1 MPSADENAAAT
12 GDGDPG
18 VFAPQSGIAA
28 VDRAV
33 AVLDVFTRGQLRLGV
48 SDVARA
54 TGLSTST
61 AHRVLA
67 ALCTHGL
74 VTKVG
79 PNYALGPRILQLAA
93 AARDTG
99 NLTAVAR
106 PVMTR
111 LRDATGETVGLH
123 VVKGGGRF
131 VIDQVESTQPLRRT
145 YTEWGQFIPLH
156 QGAPSR
162 LLLAYS
168 DDQTIA
174 SVLEGPFESI
184 TSSTVVTRD
193 ELVRQID
200 LVRQK
205 GYTFSF
211 EERVAGI
218 RSIAVPLWDY
228 TGEVIAAMSVTGPAI
243 RVTEDWMYRA
253 LPTILAAAADISAE
267 LGFTPPGVTGQAA
280 LTPQ

>member
-1 MPSADENAAAT
+1 MQPADGVT
-12 GDGDPG
+12 GDPT
-18 VFAPQSGIAA
+18 FSPLSGIAA

-48 SDVARA
+48 SDIARA

-67 ALCTHGL
+67 SLCTHGL

-99 NLTAVAR
+99 SLTAVAR

-123 VVKGGGRF
+123 VIKGGARF

-145 YTEWGQFIPLH
+145 YTEWGQPIPLY

-162 LLLAYS
+162 VLLAYA
-168 DDQTIA
+168 DEQTIA
-174 SVLEGPFESI
+174 SVLAGPFESV
-184 TSSTVVTRD
+184 TSNTVVDAD
-193 ELVRQID
+193 ELVREID
-200 LVRQK
+200 LIRQD

-218 RSIAVPLWDY
+218 RSIAVPLRDY
-228 TGEVIAAMSVTGPAI
+228 TGSVIGAMSVTGPAI
-243 RVTEDWMYRA
+243 RVTEAWMRRM
-253 LPTILAAAADISAE
+253 LPTILRAADDISAG
-267 LGFTPPGVTGQAA
+267 LGFSPPNAGDRPP
-280 LTPQ
+280 LDP

>member
-1 MPSADENAAAT
+1 MPPTDDS
-12 GDGDPG
+12 GDPT
-18 VFAPQSGIAA
+18 FSPRSGIAA

-33 AVLDVFTRGQLRLGV
+33 AVLDVFTRGRLSLGV
-48 SDVARA
+48 SDIARA

-67 ALCTHGL
+67 SLCAHGL

-93 AARDTG
+93 SARDTG
-99 NLTAVAR
+99 DVAAVAR

-111 LRDATGETVGLH
+111 LRDVTGETVGLH
-123 VVKGGGRF
+123 VVKGGGRY

-162 LLLAYS
+162 LLLAYC
-168 DDQTIA
+168 DETTVA
-174 SVLEGPFESI
+174 SVLAGPFESI
-184 TSSTVVTRD
+184 TPSTVVDRD
-193 ELVRQID
+193 TLMREIEVIRRD
-200 LVRQK
+200 

-218 RSIAVPLWDY
+218 RSIAVPLRDF
-228 TGEVIAAMSVTGPAI
+228 TGAVVAAMSVTGPAI
-243 RVTEDWMYRA
+243 RVTEEWMHRT
-253 LPTILAAAADISAE
+253 LPTILAAAADISAA
-267 LGFTPPGVTGQAA
+267 LGYAGPDVAGPSSPAA
-280 LTPQ
+280 V

>member
-1 MPSADENAAAT
+1 MPPADEDAVDST
-12 GDGDPG
+12 
-18 VFAPQSGIAA
+18 FTPQSGIAA

-33 AVLDVFTRGQLRLGV
+33 AVLDVFTRGELRLGV
-48 SDVARA
+48 SDIARA

-67 ALCTHGL
+67 SLCTHGL

-123 VVKGGGRF
+123 VIKGSGRF

-145 YTEWGQFIPLH
+145 YTEWGQSIPLY

-162 LLLAYS
+162 ILLAFA
-168 DDQTIA
+168 DDPTIA
-174 SVLEGPFESI
+174 SVLSGPLESI
-184 TSSTVVTRD
+184 TSRTVVDR
-193 ELVRQID
+193 ENLVREID
-200 LVRQK
+200 LVRRN

-218 RSIAVPLWDY
+218 RSVAVPLRDY
-228 TGEVIAAMSVTGPAI
+228 TGAVIAAMSVTGPAI
-243 RVTEDWMYRA
+243 RVTEDWMYRT
-253 LPTILAAAADISAE
+253 LPTILQAAADISTE
-267 LGFTPPGVTGQAA
+267 LGFSAP
-280 LTPQ
+280 L

>member
-1 MPSADENAAAT
+1 MPPADDDSGDSA
-12 GDGDPG
+12 
-18 VFAPQSGIAA
+18 FSPQSGIAA

-33 AVLDVFTRGQLRLGV
+33 AVLDVFTRGKLRLGA
-48 SDVARA
+48 SDIARA

-79 PNYALGPRILQLAA
+79 PNYALGPRVLQLAA

-99 NLTAVAR
+99 NLTSVAR

-123 VVKGGGRF
+123 VIKSGARF
-131 VIDQVESTQPLRRT
+131 VIDQVESLQPLRRT
-145 YTEWGQFIPLH
+145 YTEWGQPIPLH

-162 LLLAYS
+162 VLLAFC
-168 DDQTIA
+168 DEKTVA
-174 SVLEGPFESI
+174 AVLAGPFERV
-184 TSSTVVTRD
+184 TSSTVVDRHSLASQV
-193 ELVRQID
+193 ELIRHN
-200 LVRQK
+200 

-218 RSIAVPLWDY
+218 RSVAVPLRDY
-228 TGEVIAAMSVTGPAI
+228 TGAVVAAMSVTGPAI
-243 RVTEDWMYRA
+243 RVTEQWMHRT
-253 LPTILAAAADISAE
+253 LPTILQAAADISAD
-267 LGFTPPGVTGQAA
+267 LGFPPSGAGGLPA
-280 LTPQ
+280 PGP

>member
-1 MPSADENAAAT
+1 MPSADDET
-12 GDGDPG
+12 GDAT
-18 VFAPQSGIAA
+18 FAPQSGIAA

-33 AVLDVFTRGQLRLGV
+33 AVLDVFTAGQPRLGV
-48 SDVARA
+48 TDIARA

-61 AHRVLA
+61 VHRVLA
-67 ALCTHGL
+67 SLRTHGL
-74 VTKVG
+74 VTKLG
-79 PNYALGPRILQLAA
+79 PNYALGPHILQLAA
-93 AARDTG
+93 SARGTG
-99 NLTAVAR
+99 NVTAVAR

-123 VVKGGGRF
+123 IIKGNGRF

-145 YTEWGQFIPLH
+145 YTEWGQPIPLY

-162 LLLAYS
+162 VLLAYS
-168 DDQTIA
+168 DEHTIA
-174 SVLEGPFESI
+174 AVLAGPFDSI
-184 TSSTVVTRD
+184 TTSTVVDRD
-193 ELVRQID
+193 DLVRQLD

-228 TGEVIAAMSVTGPAI
+228 TGSVIAAMSVTGPAI

-253 LPTILAAAADISAE
+253 LPTILQAAADISAE
-267 LGFTPPGVTGQAA
+267 LGFAPPGESSRS
-280 LTPQ
+280 LL

>member
-1 MPSADENAAAT
+1 MPTADDNA
-12 GDGDPG
+12 GDST
-18 VFAPQSGIAA
+18 FSPQSAIAA

-33 AVLDVFTRGQLRLGV
+33 AVLDVFTRGRLRLGA
-48 SDVARA
+48 SDIARA

-67 ALCTHGL
+67 SLCTHGL

-79 PNYALGPRILQLAA
+79 SKYALGPRILQLAA

-99 NLTAVAR
+99 NLTAAAR
-106 PVMTR
+106 PIMTR

-123 VVKGGGRF
+123 VARGSSRF

-145 YTEWGQFIPLH
+145 YTEWGEPIPLH

-162 LLLAYS
+162 ILLAYAN
-168 DDQTIA
+168 DQTMA
-174 SVLEGPFESI
+174 AVLAGPFESA
-184 TSSTVVTRD
+184 TTKTVVDPD
-193 ELVRQID
+193 ELASQVD
-200 LVRQK
+200 LVRQN

-218 RSIAVPLWDY
+218 RSIAVPLRDY
-228 TGEVIAAMSVTGPAI
+228 TGSVIAAMSVTGPAI
-243 RVTEDWMYRA
+243 RVTEEWMYRM
-253 LPTILAAAADISAE
+253 LPTILQAAADISTA
-267 LGFTPPGVTGQAA
+267 LGYAA
-280 LTPQ
+280 RVVE

>member
-1 MPSADENAAAT
+1 MPPADDVA
-12 GDGDPG
+12 GDPT
-18 VFAPQSGIAA
+18 FSPQSGIAA

-33 AVLDVFTRGQLRLGV
+33 AVLDAFTRGQLRLGV
-48 SDVARA
+48 SDIARA

-67 ALCTHGL
+67 ALSAHGL

-106 PVMTR
+106 PMMTQ

-123 VVKGGGRF
+123 VIKGGSRF

-145 YTEWGQFIPLH
+145 YTEWGQPIPLY

-162 LLLAYS
+162 VLLAYA
-168 DDQTIA
+168 DEHTVA
-174 SVLEGPFESI
+174 SVLAGPFESV
-184 TSSTVVTRD
+184 TSSTVIDAD
-193 ELVRQID
+193 ELSREID
-200 LVRQK
+200 LIRQN

-218 RSIAVPLWDY
+218 RSIAVPLRDY
-228 TGEVIAAMSVTGPAI
+228 TGTVVAAMSVTGPAI
-243 RVTEDWMYRA
+243 RVTEEWMHRT
-253 LPTILAAAADISAE
+253 LPTILQVAADISAG
-267 LGFTPPGVTGQAA
+267 LGFCMSSAGNPAA
-280 LTPQ
+280 PRPS

>member
-1 MPSADENAAAT
+1 MPTADDDADDST
-12 GDGDPG
+12 
-18 VFAPQSGIAA
+18 FYPQSGIAA
-28 VDRAV
+28 IDRAV
-33 AVLDVFTRGQLRLGV
+33 AVLTVFTQGRLRLGA

-123 VVKGGGRF
+123 VIKGSSRF

-145 YTEWGQFIPLH
+145 YTEWGQPIPLH

-162 LLLAYS
+162 VLLAHA

-174 SVLEGPFESI
+174 AVLAGPFESI
-184 TSSTVVTRD
+184 TASTVVERD
-193 ELVRQID
+193 ELERQIET
-200 LVRQK
+200 VRRN

-218 RSIAVPLWDY
+218 RSIAVPLRDY
-228 TGEVIAAMSVTGPAI
+228 TGAVVAAMSVTGPAM
-243 RVTEDWMYRA
+243 RVTEEWMHRM
-253 LPTILAAAADISAE
+253 LPTILEAAADISAG
-267 LGFTPPGVTGQAA
+267 LGFVSPTG
-280 LTPQ
+280 

>member
-1 MPSADENAAAT
+1 MPPAHDDA
-12 GDGDPG
+12 GDTT
-18 VFAPQSGIAA
+18 FAPQSGIAA
-28 VDRAV
+28 VDRAI
-33 AVLDVFTRGQLRLGV
+33 AVLDVFTHGELRLGV
-48 SDVARA
+48 SDIARA

-67 ALCTHGL
+67 SLCVHGL

-79 PNYALGPRILQLAA
+79 SNYALGPRILKLAA

-145 YTEWGQFIPLH
+145 YTEWGQSIPLY

-162 LLLAYS
+162 VLLAYA
-168 DDQTIA
+168 DEHTIA
-174 SVLEGPFESI
+174 AVLAGPFESI
-184 TSSTVVTRD
+184 TSSTVVDHD

-228 TGEVIAAMSVTGPAI
+228 TGTVVAAMSVTGPAI

-253 LPTILAAAADISAE
+253 LPTIVQAAADISAG
-267 LGFTPPGVTGQAA
+267 LGFTPPGSRNPAGDG
-280 LTPQ
+280 

>member
-1 MPSADENAAAT
+1 MPPADQT
-12 GDGDPG
+12 SGGSR
-18 VFAPQSGIAA
+18 FAPQSGIAA

-33 AVLDVFTRGQLRLGV
+33 AVLDVFTRGETQLGV

-67 ALCTHGL
+67 SLCVHGL
-74 VTKVG
+74 VVKVG

-99 NLTAVAR
+99 NLTEVAR
-106 PVMTR
+106 PIMTR

-123 VVKGGGRF
+123 VLKGGGRF

-145 YTEWGQFIPLH
+145 YTEWGQSIPLY

-162 LLLAYS
+162 VLLAYA
-168 DDQTIA
+168 DTQTMA
-174 SVLEGPFESI
+174 SVLAGPFEGA
-184 TSSTVVTRD
+184 TASTVVERD
-193 ELVRQID
+193 ELIRQIES
-200 LVRQK
+200 VRQK

-218 RSIAVPLWDY
+218 RSIAAPLWDY
-228 TGEVIAAMSVTGPAI
+228 TGSVVAAMSVTGPAI

-253 LPTILAAAADISAE
+253 LPTILQAAGDISAE
-267 LGFTPPGVTGQAA
+267 LGFSPPGAG
-280 LTPQ
+280 

>member
-1 MPSADENAAAT
+1 MRPADDDT
-12 GDGDPG
+12 GDTSF
-18 VFAPQSGIAA
+18 VPQSGIAA

-33 AVLDVFTRGQLRLGV
+33 AVLDAFTHGELRLGV
-48 SDVARA
+48 SDIARA

-61 AHRVLA
+61 VHRVLA
-67 ALCTHGL
+67 SLCTHAL

-79 PNYALGPRILQLAA
+79 PNYALGPRVLQLAA

-111 LRDATGETVGLH
+111 LRDSTGETVGLH
-123 VVKGGGRF
+123 VAKNGGRF
-131 VIDQVESTQPLRRT
+131 VVDQVESTQPLRRT
-145 YTEWGQFIPLH
+145 YTEWGQSIPLY

-162 LLLAYS
+162 VLLAYS
-168 DDQTIA
+168 DERTIA
-174 SVLEGPFESI
+174 EVLAGPFESI
-184 TSSTVVTRD
+184 TASTVIDRAELTRQIA
-193 ELVRQID
+193 LVREH
-200 LVRQK
+200 

-228 TGEVIAAMSVTGPAI
+228 TGTVVAAMSVTGPAM
-243 RVTEDWMYRA
+243 RVTEEWMYRM
-253 LPTILAAAADISAE
+253 LPVILAAAADISGE
-267 LGFTPPGVTGQAA
+267 LGYLPPGATGRPSAGSR
-280 LTPQ
+280 

>member
-1 MPSADENAAAT
+1 MPPADDDT
-12 GDGDPG
+12 GDPT
-18 VFAPQSGIAA
+18 FSPQSGIAA

-33 AVLDVFTRGQLRLGV
+33 AVLGVFTRGELRLGV
-48 SDVARA
+48 SDIARA

-67 ALCTHGL
+67 SLCTHGL

-99 NLTAVAR
+99 NLTTVAR
-106 PVMTR
+106 PLMTR
-111 LRDATGETVGLH
+111 LRDATRETVGLH
-123 VVKGGGRF
+123 VVKGSGRF

-145 YTEWGQFIPLH
+145 YTEWGQPIPLY

-162 LLLAYS
+162 VLLAYS

-174 SVLEGPFESI
+174 AVLAGPFESI
-184 TSSTVVTRD
+184 TPSTVVDRD
-193 ELVRQID
+193 HLLDQLDLIRQN
-200 LVRQK
+200 

-218 RSIAVPLWDY
+218 RSIAVPLRDY
-228 TGEVIAAMSVTGPAI
+228 TGSVVAAMSVTGPAI
-243 RVTEDWMYRA
+243 RVTEEWMYRT
-253 LPTILAAAADISAE
+253 LPTILQAAADISAD
-267 LGFTPPGVTGQAA
+267 LGFSAPDCG
-280 LTPQ
+280 

>member
-1 MPSADENAAAT
+1 MRTADDEA
-12 GDGDPG
+12 GDSTFSPL
-18 VFAPQSGIAA
+18 SGIAA

-33 AVLDVFTRGQLRLGV
+33 AVLDAFTHGELRLGV

-61 AHRVLA
+61 AHRVLGS
-67 ALCTHGL
+67 LCAHGL
-74 VTKVG
+74 VTKMG
-79 PNYALGPRILQLAA
+79 QSYALGPRILQLAA

-106 PVMTR
+106 PVMTA

-123 VVKGGGRF
+123 VNKGGGRF

-145 YTEWGQFIPLH
+145 YTEWGQSIPLY

-162 LLLAYS
+162 VLLAYA
-168 DDQTIA
+168 DDQTRA
-174 SVLEGPFESI
+174 AVLAGPFESI
-184 TSSTVVTRD
+184 TSSTVVDPDALAREI
-193 ELVRQID
+193 ELVRQN
-200 LVRQK
+200 

-218 RSIAVPLWDY
+218 RSIAVPLRDF
-228 TGEVIAAMSVTGPAI
+228 TGQVIAAMSVTGPAI
-243 RVTEDWMYRA
+243 RVTEQWMHRM
-253 LPTILAAAADISAE
+253 LPTILQAASDISVA
-267 LGFTPPGVTGQAA
+267 LGFSGQDGSRRGKSGDGE
-280 LTPQ
+280 P

>member
-1 MPSADENAAAT
+1 MPPAD
-12 GDGDPG
+12 DGTDDST
-18 VFAPQSGIAA
+18 FAPHSGIAA

-33 AVLDVFTRGQLRLGV
+33 AVLDVFTRGRMRLGA
-48 SDVARA
+48 SDIARA

-67 ALCTHGL
+67 SLCAHGL

-93 AARDTG
+93 AAHDTG
-99 NLTAVAR
+99 NLAAVAR

-123 VVKGGGRF
+123 VNKDGSRF

-145 YTEWGQFIPLH
+145 YTEWGQPIPLH

-162 LLLAYS
+162 VLLAFA

-174 SVLEGPFESI
+174 RVLAGPFEGI
-184 TSSTVVTRD
+184 TANTVVDRD
-193 ELVRQID
+193 QLAEQIESI
-200 LVRQK
+200 RRS

-218 RSIAVPLWDY
+218 RSIAVPLRDY
-228 TGEVIAAMSVTGPAI
+228 TGAVVAAMSVTGPAI
-243 RVTEDWMYRA
+243 RVTEDWMHRT
-253 LPTILAAAADISAE
+253 LPTILQAAADISAG
-267 LGFTPPGVTGQAA
+267 LGFSPTRFG
-280 LTPQ
+280 

>member
-1 MPSADENAAAT
+1 MPPTDDDSGASL
-12 GDGDPG
+12 
-18 VFAPQSGIAA
+18 FAPQSGIAA

-67 ALCTHGL
+67 SLSVHGL

-79 PNYALGPRILQLAA
+79 PNYALGPRVLQLAA

-123 VVKGGGRF
+123 VIKGSGRF

-145 YTEWGQFIPLH
+145 YTEWGQSIPLY

-162 LLLAYS
+162 VLLAYA
-168 DDQTIA
+168 DEPTIA
-174 SVLEGPFESI
+174 AVLSGPLESI
-184 TSSTVVTRD
+184 TSSTVVDRED
-193 ELVRQID
+193 LLRQID
-200 LVRQK
+200 LVRRN

-228 TGEVIAAMSVTGPAI
+228 TGSVIAAMSVTGPAI
-243 RVTEDWMYRA
+243 RVTEDWMYRN
-253 LPTILAAAADISAE
+253 LPVILQAATDISTE
-267 LGFTPPGVTGQAA
+267 LGYVTPV
-280 LTPQ
+280 

>member
-1 MPSADENAAAT
+1 MRPADVT
-12 GDGDPG
+12 GDST
-18 VFAPQSGIAA
+18 FSPQSGIAA

-33 AVLDVFTRGQLRLGV
+33 AVLDVFTRGKLRLGV
-48 SDVARA
+48 SDIARA

-67 ALCTHGL
+67 SLCTHGL

-111 LRDATGETVGLH
+111 LRDDTGETVGLH
-123 VVKGGGRF
+123 VIKGSGRF

-145 YTEWGQFIPLH
+145 YTEWGQPIPLY

-162 LLLAYS
+162 VLLAYS
-168 DDQTIA
+168 DDHTVA
-174 SVLEGPFESI
+174 SVLAGPFESI
-184 TSSTVVTRD
+184 TPNTVVDR
-193 ELVRQID
+193 EQLARQIE
-200 LVRQK
+200 LIRQN

-218 RSIAVPLWDY
+218 RSIAVPLRDY
-228 TGEVIAAMSVTGPAI
+228 TGAVIAAMSVTGPAS
-243 RVTEDWMYRA
+243 RVTEEWMHRT
-253 LPTILAAAADISAE
+253 LPTILQAAADISAG
-267 LGFTPPGVTGQAA
+267 LGFSAPGSGIQPVVGS
-280 LTPQ
+280 